1 MLDFYPK
8 RHQLQ
13 ILANNINKGGHT
25 LVSGAMREGGGQP
38 FFKVFLCVG
47 SAGIVCLLGYR
58 KLKVGTHSS
67 YICNWK
73 LRKTGVN
80 KLCMWMKGAPL
91 DAAITKRILEVM
103 VPAQLEIAQEAWKEL
118 ERREMDMNQQ
128 WLLKE
133 GRV

>member
-1 MLDFYPK
+1 MSV
-8 RHQLQ
+8 R
-13 ILANNINKGGHT
+13 
-25 LVSGAMREGGGQP
+25 
-38 FFKVFLCVG
+38 
-47 SAGIVCLLGYR
+47 YR

-118 ERREMDMNQQ
+118 ERRKMDMNQQ